1 MRVVACRFWPWAD
14 AADAAFA
21 DRSWPVRHVRFGAMA
36 EGMGGRWVR
45 LRHRAA
51 RETRAPAGASPGSRT
66 RAAARRAAHYVT
78 PELAR
83 AAVAEPA
90 DLYIAHNLG
99 ALPAAA
105 WAAARHGARLGF
117 DAEDFHRGELRD
129 EPGTAAARA
138 LVAAVE
144 DRFLPRCDYVTAASD
159 GIGQAYAQATG
170 VATPTTVLNV
180 FPTSDLDVEI
190 APEAIAAEV
199 PEGARSLH
207 WFSQTIGSNRGLED
221 VVRALPD
228 LPDDVVLSLR
238 GGWADGYE
246 AELRGLA
253 DRLHVGHRLRALGHC
268 PPDEVVGRAAQH
280 DVGLA
285 LKKLA
290 VTQNRD
296 LCVTNKLFTYV
307 LAGSRPSRRAR
318 RGSEASRPGSRTR
331 SGFTNRA
338 TSRAL
343 SRPSRACSAIPA
355 PAPPRGRPG
364 RRTAGTRRRRCSSR
378 SSARRRRRPEGA
390 VAREPGPRRCE
401 VEPTLLALVADRR
414 GRRPVPDRWI
424 SYRSLSPPRCLGL

>member
-1 MRVVACRFWPWAD
+1 MSTTRVCLVTTGHLSTNPRLVKEADALAEAGYDVRVVACRFWPWAD

-36 EGMGGRWVR
+36 EGMSGRWVR

-51 RETRAPAGASPGSRT
+51 RELAHRLGPRRAPDALL
-66 RAAARRAAHYVT
+66 RRAAHYVT

-253 DRLHVGHRLRALGHC
+253 DQLHVGHRLRALGHC
-268 PPDEVVGRAAQH
+268 PPDEVVGRAARH

-285 LKKLA
+285 LELA

-307 LAGSRPSRRAR
+307 LAGIP
-318 RGSEASRPGSRTR
+318 TV
-331 SGFTNRA
+331 A
-338 TSRAL
+338 TSTTGQRGVQARLPDAIRLYQPGDVESLVQAIESLLGDPSARA
-343 SRPSRACSAIPA
+343 AA
-355 PAPPRGRPG
+355 
-364 RRTAGTRRRRCSSR
+364 RTAGATYCWDQEKEVFLQVVRQTTPPAGGS
-378 SSARRRRRPEGA
+378 RRP
-390 VAREPGPRRCE
+390 
-401 VEPTLLALVADRR
+401 
-414 GRRPVPDRWI
+414 
-424 SYRSLSPPRCLGL
+424 